1 MPCLGYSYHAA
12 STGWYAMNTAQI
24 LGYPLLLI
32 SALELFLGFLLL
44 KQNPRNSLANKA
56 TAACAIVAAAWSL
69 STSLMYIRL
78 SLGLDYLLFARTSW
92 IGWFTVPTA
101 LQTVFFL
108 KDERSRKARIAGMI
122 LYPFWTAV
130 LFLCLFTDLI
140 VTSGFVPLPYSN
152 SPGPLEMPMRL
163 IGSMMV
169 FWLIYEIVKLK
180 RQVSGYRRAQLSYY
194 LYGTAIFGTGGAV
207 IGGLLQVF
215 TGRGLEP
222 SLSAYFSLPWVLMIF
237 YAITRHRLFDI
248 RLIMS
253 RTLIILI
260 LSFCVSAFQFVL
272 FKVLEPLIGPVATIF
287 ISVPVIGVIFFGT
300 PLSRNVQQWINDLVL
315 RGRYQYQSMLKDS
328 ASAMVAILDRDEL
341 LRFVVETVRR
351 GLGARDVFLYL
362 LGPDGRYSLRHCRRA
377 NGEMP
382 DCCALPD
389 NVVACLTD
397 TGQPIIG
404 DELAVGPSGIDTG
417 LIETIRS
424 MGVEIVLPLIAQG
437 RLLGALTLSQ
447 RSSGEP
453 YLQGDIDALQTLTGQ
468 AAVAI
473 ENARLFDEAVQ
484 ARASLKE
491 SEDIFRTLAETS
503 NAAILI
509 SRPDEVIYVNQ
520 ALSRMSGYTV
530 HELQAMNPYAVV
542 HHDFREMMIE
552 RGKARLRG
560 EEVPSQYEF
569 KFVHRD
575 GSERWAIASSA
586 ALKLRGGPA
595 LLATIVDITDLKN
608 AEEERARL
616 YEENEKNYRE
626 KITEQERFSAILQMA
641 SDGFWI
647 VNDEGRIVFINDA
660 YCRIAGYTREELLSM
675 SIADLE
681 AEESPEIIRKH
692 MNRIRQT
699 GSDRFETRQRRKNG
713 SIVLLEVTVNR
724 YRDEKSVFAFLRDI
738 TERKRLED
746 ERTRLYEENL
756 RYYQERIAEQ
766 ERLAVVLQ
774 ATSDGFCIMHDDTRF
789 LFVNDAWCAMLG
801 YKREE
806 LLAMRIQDI
815 DVHLS
820 KEQVMAALGGIT
832 QKGYGLVE
840 TRHRRKDGTVI
851 DVEISVNRY
860 RTENQYLAFL
870 RDVTARKRAEEALRL
885 SEERFRQVSETAR
898 EWIWEVDLD
907 GRYTYSSP
915 VVMTLLGYH
924 PDEIVGKF
932 SFFDFF
938 VPEEKEQLKRDAF
951 KVFAGRE
958 VFHDFVNRNLHR
970 DGRVVVLSTS
980 GIPILDEQG
989 RLVGYRGVDF
999 DISERIRAE
1008 QERRV
1013 FYEESLNHYQQILN
1027 EQQRHEAEK
1036 ENILKDLHDGI
1047 GGITTNIKLL
1057 AELAQKQDEPSS
1069 VKRSLST
1076 IADLSQESLS
1086 EIRSFIQSLDAKEL
1100 TWQAIAAEFRS
1111 LGSSIV
1117 VPHGITFSL
1126 DVRFGEATGGPTS
1139 SVSMNLFR
1147 IYKESLANIIKHA
1160 KASAVDVHFS
1170 VEGGRVSLEVR
1181 DNGVGLDGKRASGR
1195 GLVNM
1200 KNRAREM
1207 DGELAVTTDKGTRV
1221 HLDFPIP

>member
-1 MPCLGYSYHAA
+1 
-12 STGWYAMNTAQI
+12 
-24 LGYPLLLI
+24 
-32 SALELFLGFLLL
+32 
-44 KQNPRNSLANKA
+44 
-56 TAACAIVAAAWSL
+56 
-69 STSLMYIRL
+69 
-78 SLGLDYLLFARTSW
+78 
-92 IGWFTVPTA
+92 
-101 LQTVFFL
+101 
-108 KDERSRKARIAGMI
+108 
-122 LYPFWTAV
+122 
-130 LFLCLFTDLI
+130 
-140 VTSGFVPLPYSN
+140 
-152 SPGPLEMPMRL
+152 
-163 IGSMMV
+163 
-169 FWLIYEIVKLK
+169 
-180 RQVSGYRRAQLSYY
+180 
-194 LYGTAIFGTGGAV
+194 
-207 IGGLLQVF
+207 
-215 TGRGLEP
+215 
-222 SLSAYFSLPWVLMIF
+222 
-237 YAITRHRLFDI
+237 
-248 RLIMS
+248 
-253 RTLIILI
+253 
-260 LSFCVSAFQFVL
+260 
-272 FKVLEPLIGPVATIF
+272 
-287 ISVPVIGVIFFGT
+287 
-300 PLSRNVQQWINDLVL
+300 
-315 RGRYQYQSMLKDS
+315 
-328 ASAMVAILDRDEL
+328 
-341 LRFVVETVRR
+341 
-351 GLGARDVFLYL
+351 
-362 LGPDGRYSLRHCRRA
+362 
-377 NGEMP
+377 
-382 DCCALPD
+382 
-389 NVVACLTD
+389 
-397 TGQPIIG
+397 
-404 DELAVGPSGIDTG
+404 
-417 LIETIRS
+417 
-424 MGVEIVLPLIAQG
+424 
-437 RLLGALTLSQ
+437 
-447 RSSGEP
+447 
-453 YLQGDIDALQTLTGQ
+453 
-468 AAVAI
+468 
-473 ENARLFDEAVQ
+473 
-484 ARASLKE
+484 
-491 SEDIFRTLAETS
+491 
-503 NAAILI
+503 
-509 SRPDEVIYVNQ
+509 
-520 ALSRMSGYTV
+520 
-530 HELQAMNPYAVV
+530 
-542 HHDFREMMIE
+542 
-552 RGKARLRG
+552 
-560 EEVPSQYEF
+560 
-569 KFVHRD
+569 
-575 GSERWAIASSA
+575 
-586 ALKLRGGPA
+586 
-595 LLATIVDITDLKN
+595 
-608 AEEERARL
+608 
-616 YEENEKNYRE
+616 
-626 KITEQERFSAILQMA
+626 
-641 SDGFWI
+641 
-647 VNDEGRIVFINDA
+647 
-660 YCRIAGYTREELLSM
+660 
-675 SIADLE
+675 
-681 AEESPEIIRKH
+681 
-692 MNRIRQT
+692 
-699 GSDRFETRQRRKNG
+699 
-713 SIVLLEVTVNR
+713 
-724 YRDEKSVFAFLRDI
+724 
-738 TERKRLED
+738 
-746 ERTRLYEENL
+746 
-756 RYYQERIAEQ
+756 
-766 ERLAVVLQ
+766 
-774 ATSDGFCIMHDDTRF
+774 
-789 LFVNDAWCAMLG
+789 
-801 YKREE
+801 
-806 LLAMRIQDI
+806 
-815 DVHLS
+815 
-820 KEQVMAALGGIT
+820 MAALGGIT

-840 TRHRRKDGTVI
+840 TRHRHKDGTVI

-870 RDVTARKRAEEALRL
+870 RDVTARKRAEESLRL

-1126 DVRFGEATGGPTS
+1126 DVRFGEAPGGPTS